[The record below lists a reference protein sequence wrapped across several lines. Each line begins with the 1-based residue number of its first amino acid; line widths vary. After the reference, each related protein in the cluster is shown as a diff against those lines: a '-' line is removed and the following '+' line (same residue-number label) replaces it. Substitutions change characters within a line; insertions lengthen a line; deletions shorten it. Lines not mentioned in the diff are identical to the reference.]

1 MRIGFIG
8 LGVMGQPMALNL
20 SRAGTPLVVWS
31 RSIDKAEPLRDAGAI
46 VATGPGDVFS
56 RARTVILMLADDA
69 AVNSV
74 LSRGTPG
81 FPEMVREHTVV
92 HMGTTSPEYS
102 RALESDISAAG
113 GSYVEAPVSGSR
125 KPAEAGELVAMLA
138 GERATVEE
146 IRALLRPMCRETV
159 LCGPVPSALL
169 MKLAVN
175 VFLISMVT
183 GLVEAFHFA
192 QCHALELEQFRSVLD
207 AGPMASSVSRMKI
220 AKLVAQNFEVQAAIP
235 DVLKN
240 SRLVVDAARKARL
253 ASPLLDVCH
262 ALYSDTLALGHRQ
275 ADMVAVIR
283 AIEARTRAQAAE
295 TTPSA

>member
-20 SRAGTPLVVWS
+20 ARAGTPLVVWS

-46 VATGPGDVFS
+46 VATDPGDVF
-56 RARTVILMLADDA
+56 RQARTVILMLADDP
-69 AVNSV
+69 AVDSV
-74 LSRGTPG
+74 LARGTPG
-81 FPEMVREHTVV
+81 FSEMVRGHTVV

-102 RALESDISAAG
+102 RELESEIRAGG

-138 GERATVEE
+138 GEQARMEE
-146 IRALLRPMCRETV
+146 IRAFLRPMCREAV
-159 LCGPVPSALL
+159 LCGPVPNALL
-169 MKLAVN
+169 MKLSVN
-175 VFLISMVT
+175 VFLIAMVT
-183 GLVEAFHFA
+183 GLVEGFHFA
-192 QCHALELEQFRSVLD
+192 QCHGLDLEQFRAVLD
-207 AGPMASSVSRMKI
+207 AGPMASGVSRVKVG
-220 AKLVAQNFEVQAAIP
+220 KLVAQNFEVQAAVP

-240 SRLVVDAARKARL
+240 NRLVVEAARKARL

-262 ALYSDTLALGHRQ
+262 ALYSETLALGHRH

-283 AIEARTRAQAAE
+283 AIEARSRSRAAQATLPA
-295 TTPSA
+295 